1 MTIIPTLFK
10 ELILLK
16 TEVHTDV
23 RGSFSEHFSARVLE
37 KAFGNKIN
45 FCQDNIT
52 HSKKGVLR
60 GLHYQLPPFGQSK
73 LVSVI
78 KGSILDVVVDIR
90 KGSPTFGKH
99 FSKEL
104 TDENQLQLFI
114 PKGFAHGYITLS
126 EHSILQYKVDQY
138 YFPENE
144 GGIAPNDPA
153 LSIDWRLPEA
163 SWVQSKKDQNHPL
176 FREASLFD
184 FKDNS
189 YV

>member
-10 ELILLK
+10 EVILIK
-16 TEVHTDV
+16 TEVNIDI
-23 RGSFSEHFSARVLE
+23 RGSFSEHFSAKVFQ
-37 KAFGNKIN
+37 KVFGHKIH
-45 FCQDNIT
+45 FCQDNLT